1 MRGKKFKGQGHRVE
15 REDDSNPLHDAAWL
29 FSYADLMTQLLIFS
43 ILMLVVMGLKELNPE
58 QQRQSQE
65 QAAEAKKAAELS
77 RAVDE
82 LQAYVKSKSL
92 GDAMVIDRSADR
104 MVIRMK
110 SAILFKEGQAVLA
123 PSARV
128 IIDGLVPA
136 LSRTA
141 NKLRIEGHTDDV
153 PIATA
158 LFPSNWELSTARAI
172 SVADRLEQGGIDR
185 TRLSVA
191 GYAEFHPLLANDGA
205 EQRAQNR
212 RVEIVVL
219 GG

>member
-1 MRGKKFKGQGHRVE
+1 MRVFKGKGHRVE
-15 REDDSNPLHDAAWL
+15 REDDSNPLHDATWL
-29 FSYADLMTQLLIFS
+29 YSYADLMTQLLIFS
-43 ILMLVVMGLKELNPE
+43 ILMLVVLGLKELKPE
-58 QQRQSQE
+58 AQQQSE
-65 QAAEAKKAAELS
+65 QARAEAQKAAELA
-77 RAVDE
+77 RTVDE
-82 LQAYVKSKSL
+82 LQAYVKSKAL

-123 PSARV
+123 PSART

-158 LFPSNWELSTARAI
+158 LFPSNWELSTSRAI
-172 SVADRLEQGGIDR
+172 SVADLLEEGGIDR

-191 GYAEFHPLLANDGA
+191 GYAEFHPLIANDGA

>member
-1 MRGKKFKGQGHRVE
+1 VKSRGKGHEVA
-15 REDDSNPLHDAAWL
+15 REDDSNPLHDASWL

-43 ILMLVVMGLKELNPE
+43 ILMLTVLGLREMTPE
-58 QQRQSQE
+58 AVKQTE
-65 QAAEAKKAAELS
+65 QAKAAAARAEALAK
-77 RAVDE
+77 AVDE
-82 LQAYVKSKSL
+82 LKEYVKRQGL
-92 GDAMVIDRSADR
+92 GEAMVIDQSADR
-104 MVIRMK
+104 MVIRME

-123 PSARV
+123 PSARG

-153 PIATA
+153 PIATEQ
-158 LFPSNWELSTARAI
+158 FPSNWELSTARAI
-172 SVADRLEQGGIDR
+172 SVADLLEGGGIAR

-191 GYAEFHPLLANDGA
+191 GYAEFHPLVANDSAG
-205 EQRAQNR
+205 QRAQNR